1 MNTPHVYEN
10 WFPWCTSEYTLDAIR
25 EMRYTARSQGYE
37 TRIDYKGRALA
48 GDGTYQS
55 FGKLFIRTPKEN
67 R

>member
-37 TRIDYKGRALA
+37 ARIDYKGRALA